1 MSNICIVPARGNSKR
16 IKNKNIR
23 KFNDIPMIAFAI
35 EAALASNL
43 FEHIIVSTDNYEI
56 AKIAKQYN
64 AEVPFMRPD
73 NLSDD
78 YTDTKSVIIHGID
91 ECENLGWN
99 FNFVCCIYPCVPLIK
114 TKDIREGFDI
124 LNSSKNLFVFP
135 IVETNSR
142 PQRSLGRRK
151 SGDLFSIFPEFE
163 RLRTQDLTEGFFD
176 AGQFYWAHKEFWKKS
191 ISIHNNAKG
200 LIISKWRAID
210 IDYEEDWEMAELLY
224 TIQKKRGQIGTI

>member
-35 EAALASNL
+35 KAALDSNL

-56 AKIAKQYN
+56 ANTAKQYN
-64 AEVPFMRPD
+64 AEVPFIRPD

-78 YTDTKSVIIHGID
+78 YTDTRSVIIHGID
-91 ECENLGWN
+91 ECENLGWD
-99 FNFVCCIYPCVPLIK
+99 FNFVCCLYPCVPLINA
-114 TKDIREGFDI
+114 KDIREGFNI
-124 LNSSKNLFVFP
+124 LNSSKDIFVFP
-135 IVETNSR
+135 IVEANSK

-163 RLRTQDLTEGFFD
+163 RSRTQDLTEGFFD

-191 ISIHNNAKG
+191 KSIHNNAKG

-210 IDYEEDWEMAELLY
+210 IDYEEDWKMAELLY
-224 TIQKKRGQIGTI
+224 TIQEKRG